1 MPKHLSP
8 TPFAPAF
15 FVAAAALLLAGAP
28 ALAKLDGDT
37 IKSERAACREAV
49 EGKVDRPKRVCECM
63 AEGLGDALDA
73 DAYAALSRLVNQG
86 EETEAGLAA
95 RETARAVVAQ
105 CLAG

>member
-1 MPKHLSP
+1 MPKHLSLSL
-8 TPFAPAF
+8 FA
-15 FVAAAALLLAGAP
+15 AAAALLLAGAP
-28 ALAKLDGDT
+28 ALAKLDRD
-37 IKSERAACREAV
+37 IVKSEKQACRQAA
-49 EGKVDRPKRVCECM
+49 EGKVDKAKRVCDCM
-63 AEGLGDALDA
+63 ADGLSDGLDD